1 MKRFLYLIILCIIL
15 AGCKGTPQKQ
25 TDSGKTSG
33 KEKPAV
39 TVTVTVTISPYK
51 YFVDQIAK
59 GKVDVNVMV
68 SNGNNPETYEP
79 YAQQMMELSKSALY
93 LKVGSIGFEQ
103 TWMKKLQDN
112 APDMKV
118 IDTSMGIKPAKTP
131 GGNIDPHVWMSC
143 SNARII
149 ASNILKALCEL
160 EPKNK
165 AFFEKNYQSLLSI
178 IDKRDSTI
186 KESFKKDPDLVRK
199 FVIYHPILT
208 YFARDYQLEQLAIE
222 EEGRQNLPTATP
234 QPSSRRATQSQWIS
248 IHCRATGTGR
258 CRKLQLRYRARKSL
272 LGSKNY
278 NHMTPI
284 IKIEHLS
291 AGYDGKQVLSDVN
304 LTVYQDDY
312 LGIIGPNGGGKTTL
326 MRLIL
331 GLMKPTEG
339 TIRYFRKVKDE
350 NGKTVLDENGKAKVE
365 ETKEISMGYLPQY
378 NQLDKQFP
386 ISVYE
391 VVLAGLSKT
400 KGLFSRYTQ
409 AQHQQV
415 LDTLERMQLTEFK
428 DRHIA
433 ALSGGQLQR
442 VLLARAIVSKPDV
455 VILDEPNTYIDRRF
469 QKQMYEMLEQINKE
483 CAIIIVSHDVVEVLN
498 NVKHIA
504 CVNQH
509 LHYHDTVDMPREKL
523 EEHFLNV

>member
-1 MKRFLYLIILCIIL
+1 MKRFLYLIILCVIL

-25 TDSGKTSG
+25 ADSGKASG
-33 KEKPAV
+33 TEKPAV

-186 KESFKKDPDLVRK
+186 KESFKKAPDLVRK

-222 EEGRQNLPTATP
+222 EEGRE
-234 QPSSRRATQSQWIS
+234 PSASQLKSLIE
-248 IHCRATGTGR
+248 
-258 CRKLQLRYRARKSL
+258 RARKE
-272 LGSKNY
+272 K
-278 NHMTPI
+278 
-284 IKIEHLS
+284 IKFCLIQAEFANRNTTTFINESHTKPMDINPLQGDWNR
-291 AGYDGKQVLSDVN
+291 AMQEAAAAIQGKKIVV
-304 LTVYQDDY
+304 
-312 LGIIGPNGGGKTTL
+312 GK
-326 MRLIL
+326 
-331 GLMKPTEG
+331 
-339 TIRYFRKVKDE
+339 
-350 NGKTVLDENGKAKVE
+350 
-365 ETKEISMGYLPQY
+365 
-378 NQLDKQFP
+378 
-386 ISVYE
+386 
-391 VVLAGLSKT
+391 
-400 KGLFSRYTQ
+400 
-409 AQHQQV
+409 
-415 LDTLERMQLTEFK
+415 
-428 DRHIA
+428 
-433 ALSGGQLQR
+433 
-442 VLLARAIVSKPDV
+442 
-455 VILDEPNTYIDRRF
+455 
-469 QKQMYEMLEQINKE
+469 
-483 CAIIIVSHDVVEVLN
+483 
-498 NVKHIA
+498 
-504 CVNQH
+504 
-509 LHYHDTVDMPREKL
+509 
-523 EEHFLNV
+523 

>member
-1 MKRFLYLIILCIIL
+1 MKRFLYLIILCVIL

-25 TDSGKTSG
+25 ADSGKASRT
-33 KEKPAV
+33 EKPA
-39 TVTVTVTISPYK
+39 VTVTVTISPYK

-118 IDTSMGIKPAKTP
+118 IDTSVGIKPAKTP

-186 KESFKKDPDLVRK
+186 KESFKKDPDLIRK

-222 EEGRQNLPTATP
+222 EEGRE
-234 QPSSRRATQSQWIS
+234 PSA
-248 IHCRATGTGR
+248 A
-258 CRKLQLRYRARKSL
+258 QLKSLIERARKE
-272 LGSKNY
+272 K
-278 NHMTPI
+278 
-284 IKIEHLS
+284 IKFCLIQAEF
-291 AGYDGKQVLSDVN
+291 AN
-304 LTVYQDDY
+304 R
-312 LGIIGPNGGGKTTL
+312 NTTTF
-326 MRLIL
+326 INESHT
-331 GLMKPTEG
+331 KPMNINPLQGDWNRAMLEAALAVQG
-339 TIRYFRKVKDE
+339 
-350 NGKTVLDENGKAKVE
+350 
-365 ETKEISMGYLPQY
+365 KEI
-378 NQLDKQFP
+378 
-386 ISVYE
+386 
-391 VVLAGLSKT
+391 VVGK
-400 KGLFSRYTQ
+400 
-409 AQHQQV
+409 
-415 LDTLERMQLTEFK
+415 
-428 DRHIA
+428 
-433 ALSGGQLQR
+433 
-442 VLLARAIVSKPDV
+442 
-455 VILDEPNTYIDRRF
+455 
-469 QKQMYEMLEQINKE
+469 
-483 CAIIIVSHDVVEVLN
+483 
-498 NVKHIA
+498 
-504 CVNQH
+504 
-509 LHYHDTVDMPREKL
+509 
-523 EEHFLNV
+523 

>member
-1 MKRFLYLIILCIIL
+1 
-15 AGCKGTPQKQ
+15 
-25 TDSGKTSG
+25 
-33 KEKPAV
+33 
-39 TVTVTVTISPYK
+39 
-51 YFVDQIAK
+51 
-59 GKVDVNVMV
+59 
-68 SNGNNPETYEP
+68 
-79 YAQQMMELSKSALY
+79 
-93 LKVGSIGFEQ
+93 
-103 TWMKKLQDN
+103 
-112 APDMKV
+112 
-118 IDTSMGIKPAKTP
+118 
-131 GGNIDPHVWMSC
+131 
-143 SNARII
+143 
-149 ASNILKALCEL
+149 
-160 EPKNK
+160 
-165 AFFEKNYQSLLSI
+165 
-178 IDKRDSTI
+178 
-186 KESFKKDPDLVRK
+186 
-199 FVIYHPILT
+199 
-208 YFARDYQLEQLAIE
+208 
-222 EEGRQNLPTATP
+222 
-234 QPSSRRATQSQWIS
+234 
-248 IHCRATGTGR
+248 
-258 CRKLQLRYRARKSL
+258 
-272 LGSKNY
+272 
-278 NHMTPI
+278 MTPI

-415 LDTLERMQLTEFK
+415 LDTLERMQLTELK

-442 VLLARAIVSKPDV
+442 VLLARAKGAVVVKDHTPFSSFFKSATPGISYLPIGVSTFLVGKKSP
-455 VILDEPNTYIDRRF
+455 VICTF
-469 QKQMYEMLEQINKE
+469 
-483 CAIIIVSHDVVEVLN
+483 
-498 NVKHIA
+498 
-504 CVNQH
+504 
-509 LHYHDTVDMPREKL
+509 
-523 EEHFLNV
+523 